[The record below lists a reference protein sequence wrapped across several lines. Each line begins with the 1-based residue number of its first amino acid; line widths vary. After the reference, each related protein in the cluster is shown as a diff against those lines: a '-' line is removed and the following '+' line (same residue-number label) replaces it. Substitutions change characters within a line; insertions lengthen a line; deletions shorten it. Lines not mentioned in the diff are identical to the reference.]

1 LYNGE
6 PGVISVRFESKYRLG
21 SWRAKVEEMK
31 IVMTA
36 VNERERR
43 IMAGNQ
49 LFGGEQVVYK

>member
-1 LYNGE
+1 
-6 PGVISVRFESKYRLG
+6 VRFESKYRLG

-36 VNERERR
+36 VNECERR